1 MPIDTVYSVK
11 ECAHLLKTSE
21 RTILELIRKK
31 RLRAVKVGR
40 EYRITERA
48 LTHFIGLNG

>member
-1 MPIDTVYSVK
+1 MPIETVYSVK

-31 RLRAVKVGR
+31 RLRAVKIGR
-40 EYRITERA
+40 EYRIAESILTE
-48 LTHFIGLNG
+48 FIDN